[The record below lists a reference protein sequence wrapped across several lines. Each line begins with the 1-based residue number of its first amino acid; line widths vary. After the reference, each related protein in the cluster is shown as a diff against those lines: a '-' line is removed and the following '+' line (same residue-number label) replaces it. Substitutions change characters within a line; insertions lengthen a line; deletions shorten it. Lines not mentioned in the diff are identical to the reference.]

1 MNRYALTVEQ
11 VYTMAKADRHCP
23 QTDELRLPNTAQ
35 RHAAA
40 LIEYARATMLPEN
53 IEGRA
58 ALALAWG
65 LVTGMPSEG
74 VDGSTAP
81 AE

>member
-1 MNRYALTVEQ
+1 MKRYALTVQQ
-11 VYTMAKADRHCP
+11 VYTMAKAERHCP
-23 QTDELRLPNTAQ
+23 QTDELQLPNTAQ

-40 LIEYARATMLPEN
+40 LIEYARGTMLHEN
-53 IEGRA
+53 TEGRA

-74 VDGSTAP
+74 VDGSPAP

>member
-1 MNRYALTVEQ
+1 MKRYALTVQQ

-23 QTDELRLPNTAQ
+23 QTDALHLPNQSQ

-53 IEGRA
+53 IEGRQ
-58 ALALAWG
+58 ALAMAWG
-65 LVTGMPSEG
+65 LVTGMPLEG